1 MVVYRITLDK
11 YADLSASGNPARW
24 NPRHTAVIYT
34 ACSRALACL
43 ENVVHRSSLGL
54 NHQFTVLLINI
65 PNSLKI
71 QTIEEKDLM
80 KGWSTFDNMPY
91 TQQLGDNW
99 VTENKYAVLRVPSVI
114 IPGEWNYLINPG
126 HPDFKKINLV
136 AKEPFVFDK
145 RIKE

>member
-1 MVVYRITLDK
+1 MVVCRITLDK

-24 NPRHTAVIYT
+24 NPRQTAVIYT

-99 VTENKYAVLRVPSVI
+99 VTENKYALLRVPSVI

-126 HPDFKKINLV
+126 HPDFKKIKLV